1 MENKL
6 LIKLL
11 IIGDGCVGKSTYIR
25 RLLTGEFERHYIAT
39 NGVVQHKLNYY
50 SNYGKIEFL
59 LCDVASKQECITNEC
74 YKDLD
79 GIIIMFDVTSKD
91 SFLNIQKW
99 QKECEKECKNV
110 PIFFCGNKID
120 IRDRKVTVKDIK
132 MHNIL
137 PYCDM
142 SAKSN
147 YNFEEPLLYFS
158 QLCTGNKDLIF
169 VEAPPIVP
177 PNVQIGEDEMD
188 QYLMEEDN

>member
-1 MENKL
+1 MENNKL
-6 LIKLL
+6 SIKLL

-39 NGVVQHKLNYY
+39 NGVVKHTLNLY
-50 SNYGKIEFL
+50 SNYGKIDFL
-59 LCDVASKQECITNEC
+59 LCDVASQGDCITNEC
-74 YKDLD
+74 YKELD
-79 GIIIMFDVTSKD
+79 GIILMFDVTSKD
-91 SFLNIQKW
+91 SFMNIQKW
-99 QKECEKECKNV
+99 KKSSKYI

-147 YNFEEPLLYFS
+147 YNYQKPLLYFA

-169 VEAPPIVP
+169 VEGPPITP
-177 PNVQIGEDEMD
+177 PNVQIAEDAMD
-188 QYLMEEDN
+188 QYLEEEDN